1 MGLWLSLTGGKFAF
15 LVTVDR
21 LVTLVLLLPLRLLV
35 TESGYFL
42 LHEKAPHKTGYAQE
56 VEHSNPNGVIQ
67 YLILVIFRC
76 DRLPDAVFLSL
87 RIRLWPRA
95 DDGLR
100 RDRGVLH
107 AGLCVFPLV
116 AGAKSAETIIDKE
129 PLSNYNTY
137 AARINDGKD
146 SMQKKLTIT
155 IAEEVYEGLY
165 TVVGPRR
172 ISQFIEDLVRPLVT
186 MEDLNAAYRE
196 MAEDEAREAEA
207 LEWAEATIGDIDNT
221 TW

>member
-1 MGLWLSLTGGKFAF
+1 
-15 LVTVDR
+15 
-21 LVTLVLLLPLRLLV
+21 
-35 TESGYFL
+35 
-42 LHEKAPHKTGYAQE
+42 
-56 VEHSNPNGVIQ
+56 
-67 YLILVIFRC
+67 
-76 DRLPDAVFLSL
+76 
-87 RIRLWPRA
+87 
-95 DDGLR
+95 
-100 RDRGVLH
+100 
-107 AGLCVFPLV
+107 
-116 AGAKSAETIIDKE
+116 
-129 PLSNYNTY
+129 
-137 AARINDGKD
+137 
-146 SMQKKLTIT
+146 MQKKLTIT